1 MTKSHLLVDLD
12 GTLLGLDIDR
22 FLPVYLQ
29 QLAAF
34 VGEAVRLP
42 DFSPRFMS
50 AVQAMVASRTD
61 GSTNEEA
68 FYARFRAGL
77 AQEESKACDAAFSS
91 FYEVVFPTLRQQT
104 RPMPGARDFVD
115 AARRRGYT
123 MVLATSPVFPR
134 FVIEERLRWAGIAP
148 QAFKAITS
156 FETCRYN
163 KPDPKYYEEILRSQ
177 AIDAGAAV
185 MVGNDLRDDGAATRA
200 GIAFAFVEGS
210 YAREQD
216 AQGSPV
222 WRGSMLAL
230 VRAVEGGEAPFA
242 D

>member
-12 GTLLGLDIDR
+12 GTLLGLDIER

-34 VGEAVRLP
+34 VGGAVSLP

-50 AVQAMVASRTD
+50 AVQAMVTSRAD

-68 FYARFRAGL
+68 FYAHFRAGL
-77 AQEESKACDAAFSS
+77 SREASRACDGAFAS
-91 FYEVVFPTLRQQT
+91 FYEVVFPTLRQET
-104 RPMPGARDFVD
+104 RPMPGARAFIE

-134 FVIEERLRWAGIAP
+134 FVIEERLNWAGIAP
-148 QAFKAITS
+148 QAFVAITS

-163 KPDPKYYEEILRSQ
+163 KPDPKYYEEILRGQ
-177 AIDAGAAV
+177 AIDAGAAL

-200 GIAFAFVEGS
+200 GIAFAFVEGC

-216 AQGSPV
+216 PQGSPV

-230 VRAVEGGEAPFA
+230 VRAVEGGDAPF
-242 D
+242 DD